1 MLPNLKKFPINPV
14 FMFSYY
20 DKILF
25 THRRKFELIALFTLH
40 VMLLIFLY
48 ISPMIYNNITF
59 NCIYLSMIVAMIC
72 GWILFRGECWITLFE
87 KKILNPDY
95 KSGEQLDVNPS
106 VDLIFR
112 HIVDFMIKI
121 GILKRNEVDKISDD
135 RHKKYRSAR
144 YKIPLI
150 MPYMSFILFLMLRF
164 PKVSMK
170 YKVYI
175 ILLFTSLIIV
185 SHYRWKHV
193 NNGYHSI

>member
-1 MLPNLKKFPINPV
+1 MLTNLKKFPINPV

-25 THRRKFELIALFTLH
+25 THPRKLELIILFTLH

-48 ISPMIYNNITF
+48 ISPLIYNNTIF
-59 NCIYLSMIVAMIC
+59 NSIYLGMIIAMIC

-87 KKILNPDY
+87 KKILNPEY
-95 KSGEQLDVNPS
+95 KSGDQLDVNPS

-121 GILKRNEVDKISDD
+121 GILKRHEVDKINDD
-135 RHKKYRSAR
+135 RRQKYKSAR

-150 MPYMSFILFLMLRF
+150 MPYVSFILFLMLRF
-164 PKVSMK
+164 PKLSMK
-170 YKVYI
+170 YKVGLI
-175 ILLFTSLIIV
+175 FLFTTLIIV
-185 SHYRWKHV
+185 SHYRWKNV